1 MAGLISKR
9 HRLLARPLAVASVL
23 AASALAGCTTGNTY
37 GTGTSP
43 GMQTLKDIT
52 GVAGLSP
59 KDKEPID
66 YTPRPKIVAPPA
78 DAALPLPATAATTQT
93 AANWPNDPD
102 LLRAKV
108 KADAETREAT
118 GSPQLQLPKAR
129 TIDGGYQ
136 PIDAGLT
143 KEQIEEVRKQMAAAK
158 GGMAVDANG
167 NPVRKYLTDP
177 PNEYRVAD
185 PNAPIAVAEVKKK
198 KKFKWWW
205 QKD

>member
-1 MAGLISKR
+1 MASLISRR
-9 HRLLARPLAVASVL
+9 HRLLARPLAVACVL
-23 AASALAGCTTGNTY
+23 AASALAGCTGNTY

-43 GMQTLKDIT
+43 GMQTLQDIT

-59 KDKEPID
+59 KDKEPIN
-66 YTPRPKIVAPPA
+66 YTPRPKIVAPPTVG
-78 DAALPLPATAATTQT
+78 ALPPPVVDNPTQT

-108 KADAETREAT
+108 KADAETRAAT

-129 TIDGGYQ
+129 TVDGGYQ
-136 PIDAGLT
+136 PVDAGLT
-143 KEQIEEVRKQMAAAK
+143 KEQIEEVRKQMAAVK
-158 GGMAVDANG
+158 GRMAVDENG

-177 PNEYRVAD
+177 PNDYRLPD

-205 QKD
+205 QQD